1 MDTLL
6 FRVAGLDIHKKFV
19 MACIRITDPQTGIA
33 HEEVRRFESMTDELR
48 KLRDWLVTEQIT
60 DVAMEST
67 GVYWKPVWNI
77 LEGAARL
84 ILANAQEL
92 KQVPGRK
99 SDVKDSQWIAH
110 LLACGLITP
119 SFVPPQAQR
128 DLRDLTRSR
137 TTLLQEQTR
146 VSNRIQKV
154 LEDANIKLASVASDV
169 LGLSG
174 RDMLASLA
182 EGETDPH
189 TLAELARGR
198 LRKKVDLLSRALE
211 GHVRPHHRFLLRQ
224 LLDHLAH
231 LEEQIAA
238 YDQQIGEVIR
248 PFLDPRMEA
257 HLDEVPGVNQRTI
270 EVVVAEIGADMS
282 HFPTEGHLNSWAGL
296 SPGNEES
303 AGKRKRSR
311 SKPGNKWL
319 KASLVEAARA
329 AARTQAS
336 YFRAQYARLAAR
348 RGKNR
353 AAVAVAHSLL
363 TVIYHLLKDPQTAY
377 QDLGVAYFDQRNPT
391 RQVKHLVKRLE
402 NLGYDVALTPRDTAA

>member
-19 MACIRITDPQTGIA
+19 MACIRITDTQTGVVR
-33 HEEVRRFESMTDELR
+33 EDVRRFETMTDTLR
-48 KLRDWLVTEQIT
+48 KLRDWLVAEQIT

-77 LEGAARL
+77 LEGAVRL
-84 ILANAQEL
+84 TLANAHEL

-119 SFVPPQAQR
+119 SFVPEQAQR

-137 TTLLQEQTR
+137 TTLLEEHTR

-154 LEDANIKLASVASDV
+154 LEDTNIKLASVASDV
-169 LGLSG
+169 LGVSG
-174 RDMLASLA
+174 REMLAALASGVTDPAALA
-182 EGETDPH
+182 EM
-189 TLAELARGR
+189 ARGR
-198 LRKKVDLLSRALE
+198 LRQKFELLKRALE
-211 GHVRPHHRFLLRQ
+211 GKVRPHHRFLLRQ

-231 LEEQIAA
+231 VEEQIAA

-248 PFLDPRMEA
+248 PFLSPETEA
-257 HLDEVPGVNQRTI
+257 HLDKVPGVNRRTI
-270 EVVVAEIGADMS
+270 EVVVAEIGTDMS
-282 HFPTEGHLNSWAGL
+282 HFPTEGHLCSWAGI

-311 SKPGNKWL
+311 IKSGNRWL
-319 KASLVEAARA
+319 KSALVEAARA
-329 AARTQAS
+329 AARTKDS

-363 TVIYHLLKDPQTAY
+363 TVVYHLLKDPENEY
-377 QDLGVAYFDQRNPT
+377 QDLGVAYFDQLNPT
-391 RQVKHLVKRLE
+391 RQVQHLVKRLE
-402 NLGYDVALTPRDTAA
+402 NFGYDVALTPRAAA

>member
-19 MACIRITDPQTGIA
+19 MACIRVTDPQTGA
-33 HEEVRRFESMTDELR
+33 VREEVRRFETMTDELR
-48 KLRDWLVTEQIT
+48 NLRDWLVTERIT
-60 DVAMEST
+60 DAAMEST

-77 LEGAARL
+77 LEGPLRL
-84 ILANAQEL
+84 TLANAHEL
-92 KQVPGRK
+92 RQVPGRK

-119 SFVPPQAQR
+119 SFVPEQAQR

-137 TTLLQEQTR
+137 TTLLQEHTR
-146 VSNRIQKV
+146 VSNRVQKV
-154 LEDANIKLASVASDV
+154 LEDTNIKLASVASDV
-169 LGLSG
+169 LGVSG
-174 RDMLASLA
+174 REMLAALA
-182 EGETDPH
+182 GGETDPVA
-189 TLAELARGR
+189 LAAMARGR
-198 LRKKVDLLSRALE
+198 LRQKFDLLKRALE
-211 GHVRPHHRFLLRQ
+211 GRVRPHHRFLLRQ

-238 YDQQIGEVIR
+238 YDRQIGEVIR
-248 PFLDPRMEA
+248 PFLSPQMKAR
-257 HLDEVPGVNQRTI
+257 LDKVPGVNRRTI
-270 EVVVAEIGADMS
+270 EVVVAEIGTDMS
-282 HFPTEGHLNSWAGL
+282 HFPTDGHLSSWCGI

-311 SKPGNKWL
+311 IKPGNKWL
-319 KASLVEAARA
+319 KGALVEAARA
-329 AARTQAS
+329 AAHTRDS

-363 TVIYHLLKDPQTAY
+363 TVIYHLLKDPENEY

-402 NLGYDVALTPRDTAA
+402 NLGYDVALTPRTVA

>member
-19 MACIRITDPQTGIA
+19 MACIRITDPQTGKA
-33 HEEVRRFESMTDELR
+33 SEEVRRFGTMTGDLR
-48 KLRDWLVTEQIT
+48 SLRDWLVAEQIT

-67 GVYWKPVWNI
+67 GVFWKPVWNI
-77 LEGAARL
+77 LEGSVRL
-84 ILANAQEL
+84 TLANAHEL

-99 SDVKDSQWIAH
+99 SDVKDAQWIAH

-119 SFVPPQAQR
+119 SFVPEQAQR

-137 TTLLQEQTR
+137 TTLLQERTR

-154 LEDANIKLASVASDV
+154 LEDTNIKLASVASDV
-169 LGLSG
+169 LGVSG
-174 RDMLASLA
+174 REMLAALT
-182 EGETDPH
+182 GGQTDPAA
-189 TLAELARGR
+189 LAELARGR
-198 LRKKVDLLSRALE
+198 LREKLDLLKRALE

-224 LLDHLAH
+224 LLDHLTH

-238 YDQQIGEVIR
+238 YDQQIGEAIR
-248 PFLDPRMEA
+248 PFLTPETEA
-257 HLDEVPGVNQRTI
+257 RLDQIPGVNRRTI
-270 EVVVAEIGADMS
+270 EVVVAEIGTDMS
-282 HFPTEGHLNSWAGL
+282 HFPSEGHLCSWAGIC
-296 SPGNEES
+296 PGNEES

-311 SKPGNKWL
+311 IKLGNKWL
-319 KASLVEAARA
+319 KAALVEAARA
-329 AARTQAS
+329 AAHTHDS

-363 TVIYHLLKDPQTAY
+363 TVIYHLLKNPEDEY

-402 NLGYDVALTPRDTAA
+402 SLGYDVTLTPHAAA

>member
-19 MACIRITDPQTGIA
+19 MACIRITDPQTGMA
-33 HEEVRRFESMTDELR
+33 REEVRRFETMTDTLR
-48 KLRDWLVTEQIT
+48 NLRDWLVAEQIT

-77 LEGAARL
+77 LEGAVRL
-84 ILANAQEL
+84 ILANAHEL

-119 SFVPPQAQR
+119 SFVPEQAQR

-137 TTLLQEQTR
+137 TTLIEEHTR

-154 LEDANIKLASVASDV
+154 LEDTNVKLASVAADV
-169 LGLSG
+169 LGVSG
-174 RDMLASLA
+174 REMLAALASGVTDPTALA
-182 EGETDPH
+182 EM
-189 TLAELARGR
+189 ARGR
-198 LRKKVDLLSRALE
+198 LRQKFELLKRALE
-211 GHVRPHHRFLLRQ
+211 GNVRPHHRFLLRQ

-231 LEEQIAA
+231 VEEQIAA
-238 YDQQIGEVIR
+238 YDRQIGDVIR
-248 PFLDPRMEA
+248 PFLSPETEA
-257 HLDEVPGVNQRTI
+257 RLDKVPGVNRRTI
-270 EVVVAEIGADMS
+270 EVVVAEIGTDMS
-282 HFPTEGHLNSWAGL
+282 HFPTEGHLCSWAGI

-311 SKPGNKWL
+311 IKSGNRWL
-319 KASLVEAARA
+319 KSALVEAARA
-329 AARTQAS
+329 AARTKDS

-363 TVIYHLLKDPQTAY
+363 TVIYHLLKNPEDEY

-391 RQVKHLVKRLE
+391 RQAQHLVKRLE
-402 NLGYDVALTPRDTAA
+402 NLGYDVALTPRAAA

>member
-19 MACIRITDPQTGIA
+19 MGCIRVTDSQTGKVR
-33 HEEVRRFESMTDELR
+33 EEVRRFETMTDELR
-48 KLRDWLVTEQIT
+48 KLRDWLVAEQIT
-60 DVAMEST
+60 DAAMEST

-77 LEGAARL
+77 LEGSLRL
-84 ILANAQEL
+84 TLANAHEL

-119 SFVPPQAQR
+119 SFVPEQAQR

-137 TTLLQEQTR
+137 TTLLQEHTR
-146 VSNRIQKV
+146 VSNRVQKV
-154 LEDANIKLASVASDV
+154 LEDTNIKLASVASDV
-169 LGLSG
+169 LGVSG
-174 RDMLASLA
+174 REMLARLVG
-182 EGETDPH
+182 GETDPVA
-189 TLAELARGR
+189 LAELARGR
-198 LRKKVDLLSRALE
+198 LRKKFDLLKRALE
-211 GHVRPHHRFLLRQ
+211 GEVRPHHRFLLGQ
-224 LLDHLAH
+224 LLNHLAH

-238 YDQQIGEVIR
+238 YDRQIAELIR
-248 PFLDPRMEA
+248 PFLSPRTEA
-257 HLDEVPGVNQRTI
+257 RLDKVPGVNRRTI
-270 EVVVAEIGADMS
+270 EVLVAEIGTDMS
-282 HFPTEGHLNSWAGL
+282 HFPTDGHLSSWAGI

-311 SKPGNKWL
+311 IKPGNKWL
-319 KASLVEAARA
+319 KAALVEAARA
-329 AARTQAS
+329 AARTKDS

-363 TVIYHLLKDPQTAY
+363 TVIYHLLKNPESEY

-391 RQVKHLVKRLE
+391 RQTKHLVKRLE
-402 NLGYDVALTPRDTAA
+402 NLGWDVALKPRAAA

>member
-19 MACIRITDPQTGIA
+19 MACIRITDPQTGKA
-33 HEEVRRFESMTDELR
+33 REEVRRFDTMTDDLCR
-48 KLRDWLVTEQIT
+48 LRDWLVAEQIS

-67 GVYWKPVWNI
+67 GVFWKPVWNI
-77 LEGAARL
+77 LEGSTCL
-84 ILANAQEL
+84 TLANAREL

-119 SFVPPQAQR
+119 SFVPEQAQR

-137 TTLLQEQTR
+137 TTLLQERTR

-154 LEDANIKLASVASDV
+154 LEDTNIKLASVASDV
-169 LGLSG
+169 LGKSG
-174 RDMLASLA
+174 RDMLAALA
-182 EGETDPH
+182 SGETDPG
-189 TLAELARGR
+189 TLANLARGR
-198 LRKKVDLLSRALE
+198 LREKLDLLKRALE

-238 YDQQIGEVIR
+238 YDEQVREVLR
-248 PFLDPRMEA
+248 PFLSPEMEA
-257 HLDEVPGVNQRTI
+257 CLAEVPGIHTRTI
-270 EVVVAEIGADMS
+270 EVTVAEIGVDMS
-282 HFPTEGHLNSWAGL
+282 HFPSEGHLSSWAGIC
-296 SPGNEES
+296 PGNEES
-303 AGKRKRSR
+303 AGRRKRSR
-311 SKPGNKWL
+311 IKQGNKWL
-319 KASLVEAARA
+319 KAALVESARA
-329 AARTQAS
+329 AARTKDS
-336 YFRAQYARLAAR
+336 YFHAQYARLAAR

-363 TVIYHLLKDPQTAY
+363 TVIYHLLKHPEDRY

-402 NLGYDVALTPRDTAA
+402 ALGYDVEIKLRPAA